1 MLGVHDKIT
10 RIYCRGK
17 VNMLIN
23 IDQPWVFGLSNC
35 VIVQKLA
42 YNIGWCGAKSH

>member
-1 MLGVHDKIT
+1 MIKLPEYIAG
-10 RIYCRGK
+10 GK